1 MKNLLL
7 ISMVWISNALL
18 AQPVTESV
26 QDADVP
32 AVVKEA
38 FENNVGL
45 PVDEWRKLTISGT
58 PRFVAVF
65 QMLDPTSGKTLQNRY
80 RYNNNGKLTSYSQYR
95 GSGIDQAK
103 DFYLNFFTDASDAL
117 RKRIQKLLQD
127 NTLLSVEGFSFVPGN
142 QIDFIHTHRFVL
154 KDKKGKRTVIYF
166 SKDGTEV
173 DMTNYPLRK
182 TEAEELD
189 L

>member
-1 MKNLLL
+1 MKTLLL
-7 ISMVWISNALL
+7 IAMVWISTGLL
-18 AQPVTESV
+18 AQPFTESIKE
-26 QDADVP
+26 ADVP
-32 AVVKEA
+32 AVVKET
-38 FENNVGL
+38 FENNVGF
-45 PVDEWRKLTISGT
+45 PVDEWRKLTISGA

-65 QMLDPTSGKTLQNRY
+65 QMLDPASGKTLQNRY
-80 RYNNNGKLTSYSQYR
+80 RYNNNGRLTSYSQYR

-103 DFYLNFFTDASDAL
+103 DFYLDFLAEASDAF

-127 NTLLSVEGFSFVPGN
+127 NTLLAFEGFSFVPGN
-142 QIDFIHTHRFVL
+142 QTDFIHTHRFVL

>member
-7 ISMVWISNALL
+7 ISLIWIGSALQ
-18 AQPVTESV
+18 AQPNAESIK
-26 QDADVP
+26 ATDVP
-32 AVVKEA
+32 TVVKET
-38 FENNVGL
+38 FENNVGF
-45 PVDEWRKLTISGT
+45 PVDEWRKLTINGA

-80 RYNNNGKLTSYSQYR
+80 RYNNSGKLTSYSQYR

-103 DFYLNFFTDASDAL
+103 DFYLDFMADVSDAF
-117 RKRIQKLLQD
+117 RKRVQKLLQD
-127 NTLLSVEGFSFVPGN
+127 NALVAFEGFSFVPGN
-142 QIDFIHTHRFVL
+142 QTDFIHTHRFIL
-154 KDKKGKRTVIYF
+154 TDKKRKRTVIYF
-166 SKDGTEV
+166 SKDGTEI

-182 TEAEELD
+182 IEAEELD